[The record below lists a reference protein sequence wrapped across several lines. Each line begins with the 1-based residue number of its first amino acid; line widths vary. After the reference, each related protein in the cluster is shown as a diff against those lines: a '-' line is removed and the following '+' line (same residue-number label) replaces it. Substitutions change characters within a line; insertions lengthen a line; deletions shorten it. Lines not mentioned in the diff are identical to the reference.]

1 MSIFGSVKKY
11 GMLPPNQNFI
21 NIKGMF
27 YYILIPFISI
37 G

>member
-11 GMLPPNQNFI
+11 GMFPSNQNFV

-27 YYILIPFISI
+27 YYILILFISI
-37 G
+37 S